1 MYVLSWIV
9 LGTLAGWITG
19 RLLKGNEYGP
29 WMDVVMGIAGAL
41 TAGLLLH
48 NGRFSGR
55 IEIVSTTLAAV
66 LGAVIFTVAAAFING
81 RRRYA

>member
-1 MYVLSWIV
+1 MYVFSWIV
-9 LGTLAGWITG
+9 LGMLAGWMTG

-41 TAGLLLH
+41 TAGFLLH
-48 NGRFSGR
+48 NGRFPGR
-55 IEIVSTTLAAV
+55 IEIVSTTVASV
-66 LGAVIFTVAAAFING
+66 LGAVVFTVAAAFING

>member
-48 NGRFSGR
+48 NGKFPGR